1 MTLVAWFGFLNASI
15 ILNYEQG
22 YGKIAVVACVFILCM
37 YYFDLYDS
45 LILSNWREVLS
56 RIIQVLGT
64 VCLILAVIY
73 YLFPPVQLDR
83 RVFMVGTV
91 ALGLAIL
98 IWRRLFLVINSLSAF
113 AERAL
118 VFGDGSLKRALLR
131 ELESRPE
138 LGLRV
143 VASMDRI
150 AASTTQV
157 LSEPWQSS
165 EADALCEIGK
175 TVAAKDVSRVII
187 TLEDRR
193 GRLPVEDLLKL
204 KTLGVRIQDGVE
216 LYEAITGK

>member
-1 MTLVAWFGFLNASI
+1 M
-15 ILNYEQG
+15 
-22 YGKIAVVACVFILCM
+22 
-37 YYFDLYDS
+37 
-45 LILSNWREVLS
+45 
-56 RIIQVLGT
+56 
-64 VCLILAVIY
+64 
-73 YLFPPVQLDR
+73 
-83 RVFMVGTV
+83 
-91 ALGLAIL
+91 
-98 IWRRLFLVINSLSAF
+98 
-113 AERAL
+113 
-118 VFGDGSLKRALLR
+118 FGDGSLKRALLR

-216 LYEAITGK
+216 LYEAITGKVSLESLRPSWLLFSDGFRVSRALLLDKRLFSLVASAAALVIALPFMLLIALAIRLDSPGPVVFRRKRVGKDGGS